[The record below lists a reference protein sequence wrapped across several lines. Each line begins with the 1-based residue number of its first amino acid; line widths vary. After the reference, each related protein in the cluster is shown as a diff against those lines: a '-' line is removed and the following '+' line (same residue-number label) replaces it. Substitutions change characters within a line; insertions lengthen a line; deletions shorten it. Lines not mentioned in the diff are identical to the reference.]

1 MSADKSQIS
10 RHVTIRPGAVSV
22 NGETISRA
30 GLAGLYRELECAYPK
45 FFKMDGLCRAG
56 FLAAELALK
65 ETPEDVREQSA
76 IILFNRS
83 GSLVTDRNYQNT
95 IRRPDNYFPSPAL
108 FVYTLANI
116 VTGEIAIRHKV
127 MGETAFYILDHQDDS
142 LIDAIIADTVAQ
154 SHPRA
159 VLAGWVEYAD
169 ENDYLADFKLLTPH
183 PDVSPL
189 KQLSH

>member
-1 MSADKSQIS
+1 MSADKSRIL
-10 RHVTIRPGAVSV
+10 RHVTIRPGAVSI
-22 NGETISRA
+22 NGDTISRA
-30 GLAGLYRELECAYPK
+30 GLTGLYRELECAYPK

-65 ETPEDVREQSA
+65 ELPEDVREQSA

-95 IRRPDNYFPSPAL
+95 ISRPDNYFPSPAL

-127 MGETAFYILDHQDDS
+127 MGETAFYILDHQDDNT
-142 LIDAIIADTVAQ
+142 IDAIIADTIAN

-169 ENDYLADFKLLTPH
+169 ENDYLADFKLLMPGT
-183 PDVSPL
+183 V
-189 KQLSH
+189 